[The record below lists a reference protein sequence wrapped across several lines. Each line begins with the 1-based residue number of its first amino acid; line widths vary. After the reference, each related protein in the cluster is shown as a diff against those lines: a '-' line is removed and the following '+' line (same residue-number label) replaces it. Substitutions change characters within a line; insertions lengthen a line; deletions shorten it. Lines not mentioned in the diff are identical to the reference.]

1 MLLTL
6 AGGGGFSDI
15 GEEAPGEP
23 DPTRLLFDDENPEI
37 GEPPIARYAK
47 I

>member
-6 AGGGGFSDI
+6 VGGGGFSDI
-15 GEEAPGEP
+15 GEEASGEP
-23 DPTRLLFDDENPEI
+23 DPTRLLFEDENPEI
-37 GEPPIARYAK
+37 GDPPIARCGE